1 MEHMERIAFLGLG
14 IMGNPMA
21 KRLLAAGYPLTVW
34 NRTASRAEPLQAE
47 GADVAASP
55 AEAVREADV
64 VITMLADPTAV
75 REVIDGIA
83 RHLRPGTTLIEAS
96 TIGPQALEEVA
107 ALLPGSVALVDAPV
121 MGSADRAASGQ
132 LVVLAGGNLTKVRPI
147 LEVFGTVT
155 ECGAVGHG
163 AALKVVLIN
172 AVIAGVTVVGEA
184 MALGDAL
191 GLPEDLVTGALG
203 NGPLAG
209 IASRAFARGANYP
222 LRLAAKDVALAT
234 ASADLPLLR
243 IVHDWLI
250 AFPNAGSEDLGQI
263 VRHIRAQ
270 RQDGCGRPAQSE
282 CDGRNGRL
290 GCGGMPDD
298 NADLS
303 SPRGS
308 ASPGPGAD
316 ARRLLERLSD
326 AESLELLASGG
337 LGRLVYNGRYGLM
350 ALPVAY
356 QIDEGSIVLGTWD
369 PVLFDEDLRTGIAQ
383 AEYQVAVEADQ
394 IDVKARE
401 GWFVLVRGAAHHL
414 DSEAERAPFIDAGL
428 EPWVEGVPAHFI
440 RVNPTSIWGNRTRR
454 A

>member
-1 MEHMERIAFLGLG
+1 
-14 IMGNPMA
+14 
-21 KRLLAAGYPLTVW
+21 
-34 NRTASRAEPLQAE
+34 
-47 GADVAASP
+47 
-55 AEAVREADV
+55 
-64 VITMLADPTAV
+64 MLADPTAV

-83 RHLRPGTTLIEAS
+83 RYLRPGTTLIEAS

-147 LEVFGTVT
+147 LTVFGTVT

-191 GLPEDLVTGALG
+191 GLPEELVTGALA

-250 AFPNAGSEDLGQI
+250 AFPDAGSEDLGQI

-270 RQDGCGRPAQSE
+270 RQDGCGNFRSPGGE
-282 CDGRNGRL
+282 RTGR
-290 GCGGMPDD
+290 
-298 NADLS
+298 S
-303 SPRGS
+303 GS
-308 ASPGPGAD
+308 ACQQGGVPGGQVLDPLADFSGLRELPSFRPGAKRHD
-316 ARRLLERLSD
+316 PACRCIALS
-326 AESLELLASGG
+326 
-337 LGRLVYNGRYGLM
+337 
-350 ALPVAY
+350 
-356 QIDEGSIVLGTWD
+356 
-369 PVLFDEDLRTGIAQ
+369 
-383 AEYQVAVEADQ
+383 
-394 IDVKARE
+394 
-401 GWFVLVRGAAHHL
+401 
-414 DSEAERAPFIDAGL
+414 
-428 EPWVEGVPAHFI
+428 
-440 RVNPTSIWGNRTRR
+440 
-454 A
+454 

>member
-1 MEHMERIAFLGLG
+1 MPFYGGTGAGGSRQATHDSFLNDWNTRMERMERIAFLGLG

-147 LEVFGTVT
+147 LKVFGTVT

-191 GLPEDLVTGALG
+191 GLPEELVTGALA

-209 IASRAFARGANYP
+209 IAGRAFAQGANYP

-270 RQDGCGRPAQSE
+270 RQDGCGNFQQP
-282 CDGRNGRL
+282 
-290 GCGGMPDD
+290 GG
-298 NADLS
+298 
-303 SPRGS
+303 
-308 ASPGPGAD
+308 
-316 ARRLLERLSD
+316 
-326 AESLELLASGG
+326 
-337 LGRLVYNGRYGLM
+337 
-350 ALPVAY
+350 
-356 QIDEGSIVLGTWD
+356 
-369 PVLFDEDLRTGIAQ
+369 
-383 AEYQVAVEADQ
+383 
-394 IDVKARE
+394 
-401 GWFVLVRGAAHHL
+401 
-414 DSEAERAPFIDAGL
+414 
-428 EPWVEGVPAHFI
+428 
-440 RVNPTSIWGNRTRR
+440 
-454 A
+454 

>member
-1 MEHMERIAFLGLG
+1 MERMERIAFLGLG

-64 VITMLADPTAV
+64 VISMLADPTAV

-96 TIGPQALEEVA
+96 TIGPHALEEVA

-147 LEVFGTVT
+147 LKVFGTVT

-191 GLPEDLVTGALG
+191 GLPEELVTGALA

-250 AFPNAGSEDLGQI
+250 AFPDAGSEDLGQI

-270 RQDGCGRPAQSE
+270 QQDGCGNSSS
-282 CDGRNGRL
+282 L
-290 GCGGMPDD
+290 GG
-298 NADLS
+298 
-303 SPRGS
+303 
-308 ASPGPGAD
+308 
-316 ARRLLERLSD
+316 
-326 AESLELLASGG
+326 
-337 LGRLVYNGRYGLM
+337 
-350 ALPVAY
+350 
-356 QIDEGSIVLGTWD
+356 
-369 PVLFDEDLRTGIAQ
+369 
-383 AEYQVAVEADQ
+383 
-394 IDVKARE
+394 
-401 GWFVLVRGAAHHL
+401 
-414 DSEAERAPFIDAGL
+414 
-428 EPWVEGVPAHFI
+428 
-440 RVNPTSIWGNRTRR
+440 
-454 A
+454 